1 MKYPRLRRGIFII
14 VYYSLFEA
22 ETATKSSFFGPNGA
36 NTFVKVL
43 TKPVK
48 NNIIIFNNAFAFPK
62 LNRKNLR
69 KILGFKKREGNL
81 LAGLLDVVK
90 FGKKDKTLETKAGIT
105 PQRPWQPPQ
114 FITCKKCERRAT
126 RNNWLK
132 SLYVCPNAGTISPS
146 TAITA

>member
-1 MKYPRLRRGIFII
+1 MRPGFFII

-22 ETATKSSFFGPNGA
+22 ESATKSSFFGPNGA

-69 KILGFKKREGNL
+69 KILGFKKEG
-81 LAGLLDVVK
+81 GK
-90 FGKKDKTLETKAGIT
+90 SFGRIT
-105 PQRPWQPPQ
+105 GCRKIRQ
-114 FITCKKCERRAT
+114 K
-126 RNNWLK
+126 
-132 SLYVCPNAGTISPS
+132 G
-146 TAITA
+146 